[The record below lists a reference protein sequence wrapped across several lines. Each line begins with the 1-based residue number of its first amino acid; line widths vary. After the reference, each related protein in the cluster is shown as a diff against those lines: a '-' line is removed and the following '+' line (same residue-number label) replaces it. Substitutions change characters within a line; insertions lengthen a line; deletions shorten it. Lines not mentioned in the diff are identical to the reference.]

1 MPMAVKTDNMLHH
14 QSEGYIMFAFYKL
27 LFAGFLTVFSL
38 TAAASAVCKIEK
50 QAGFT
55 GIYRGKDLITTSSA
69 TKNYVISSFQL
80 NRKTYLE
87 SAGFSCYEKGVKEPC
102 SEANTPAG
110 KCTELRVDARE
121 DKIIWK
127 LKYRWRNLAVART
140 IEAGKFP
147 GFKLTYDIE
156 VTRDFQ
162 ADRIYLSF
170 RLPKENRYIR
180 TGYLKNGVIQFRPLK
195 KSEWFGIQRSKD
207 FPYIFFS
214 GDTVKE
220 GVMIMAGDLT
230 SWNRLPNTL
239 LYSSTAKCYW
249 TVEFMYRFGRI
260 LKKGARHSV
269 SVYIIPIDADNPA
282 ADAEGNFRKLRNVI
296 R

>member
-1 MPMAVKTDNMLHH
+1 MPMAVKPDNTLY
-14 QSEGYIMFAFYKL
+14 QQTERYIMPALYEF
-27 LFAGFLTVFSL
+27 LFAGILTMFSL
-38 TAAASAVCKIEK
+38 TTAASAVCKIDK

-55 GIYRGKDLITTSSA
+55 GISRGKDLITTSSA

-80 NRKTYLE
+80 NRKTYLDF
-87 SAGFSCYEKGVKEPC
+87 AGFSCYEKGVKEPC

-110 KCTELRVDARE
+110 KCTELRSEAR
-121 DKIIWK
+121 DGKIIWK
-127 LKYRWRNLAVART
+127 LKYQWRNLAVVRT

-180 TGYLKNGVIQFRPLK
+180 TGYLKNGVIQFRPVK
-195 KSEWFGIQRSKD
+195 KPEWFGIQRSKD